1 MKTQLLAVLVVF
13 ALSSVAAVAQQ
24 RPTDATTPTATG
36 DATLPLPQPA
46 AGFVQPMTPWGDPDL
61 QGFWPGVEMVGVPL
75 QRPARFGTRNVL
87 TEEEFEQRARE
98 IKTEEDSLL
107 AEIDVFTADVTTP
120 CVIRCPTSPTPH
132 WQETGKPSRQASLII
147 DPADGRQPP
156 LSAEGQA
163 RQAQQQAE
171 ARARRERLQGREA
184 DSHLDRSLYDRCI
197 TRGVLGSILPTI
209 YNNGNEIV
217 QAPGYVVIR
226 HEMIHEARVVPLDP
240 STLQQAQGRPE
251 QSRGTTGSGSPRAES
266 RGDGRPHLPASMTS
280 YTGDSRGHW
289 EGNTL
294 VVVTKNLNGM
304 TGVGGNGGGRSSDR
318 MTIIERFTMLDRNT
332 LQYTATIDD
341 PGTWTRPWTLSF
353 PWKREPV
360 YGMFEYACHE
370 GNYAMRN
377 MLSASRAAEASGSK

>member
-1 MKTQLLAVLVVF
+1 MKTRLLILLLGF
-13 ALSSVAAVAQQ
+13 ALSSASLVAQQ
-24 RPTDATTPTATG
+24 RSATDAPSAGTG
-36 DATLPLPQPA
+36 AAALPIPAPA
-46 AGFVQPMTPWGDPDL
+46 AGFVQPKTPWGDPDL

-87 TEEEFEQRARE
+87 TEEEFAKRASE
-98 IKTEEDSLL
+98 IKNEEESLL

-120 CVIRCPTSPTPH
+120 CAIRCPTSPTPH

-147 DPADGRQPP
+147 DPPDGRQPP
-156 LSAEGQA
+156 LSPEGQA
-163 RQAQQQAE
+163 RQAQQQAD
-171 ARARRERLQGREA
+171 AKVRRERLQGREA

-197 TRGVLGSILPTI
+197 TRGVMGSLLPTI
-209 YNNGNEIV
+209 YNNGNELV
-217 QAPGYVVIR
+217 QGPGYVVIR
-226 HEMIHEARVVPLDP
+226 NEMIHEARVVPLD
-240 STLQQAQGRPE
+240 
-251 QSRGTTGSGSPRAES
+251 
-266 RGDGRPHLPASMTS
+266 GRPHLPANVTS
-280 YTGDSRGHW
+280 YMGDSRGHW

-304 TGVGGNGGGRSSDR
+304 TGVGGNGGGRTSDKF
-318 MTIIERFTMLDRNT
+318 TLTERFTMLDANT

-353 PWKREPV
+353 PWKREPN

-377 MLSASRAAEASGSK
+377 ILSASRAAEASGSK

>member
-1 MKTQLLAVLVVF
+1 MKRLVFVLLVGL
-13 ALSSVAAVAQQ
+13 ALSPLSAAAQQ
-24 RPTDATTPTATG
+24 APVADTTSAAPTA
-36 DATLPLPQPA
+36 AALPIPKPA
-46 AGFVQPMTPWGDPDL
+46 AGFVQPKTPWGDPDL

-87 TEEEFEQRARE
+87 TEEEFTQRGRD
-98 IKTEEDSLL
+98 IKAEEDSLL

-120 CVIRCPTSPTPH
+120 CAIRCPTSPTPH
-132 WQETGKPSRQASLII
+132 WQETGKPSRQASLIV
-147 DPADGRQPP
+147 DPLDGRQPP

-163 RQAQQQAE
+163 RQAKQQADVK
-171 ARARRERLQGREA
+171 ARIARLQGREA
-184 DSHLDRSLYDRCI
+184 DTYLDRSLYDRCI
-197 TRGVLGSILPTI
+197 TRGLMGSLLPTI

-217 QAPGYVVIR
+217 QGPGYVVIR
-226 HEMIHEARVVPLDP
+226 NEMIHEARVVPLD
-240 STLQQAQGRPE
+240 R
-251 QSRGTTGSGSPRAES
+251 
-266 RGDGRPHLPASMTS
+266 RPHLSANVRS
-280 YTGDSRGHW
+280 YMGDSRGHW

-294 VVVTKNLNGM
+294 VVVTTNLNGM
-304 TGVGGNGGGRSSDR
+304 TGVGGNGGGRTSER
-318 MTIIERFTMLDRNT
+318 LTITERFTMLDKDT

-377 MLSASRAAEASGSK
+377 ILSASRAAEKSGSK

>member
-1 MKTQLLAVLVVF
+1 MTRPLFALVV
-13 ALSSVAAVAQQ
+13 ALALGSIGAAAQQ
-24 RPTDATTPTATG
+24 PPPNPAPTAT
-36 DATLPLPQPA
+36 DAAALPIPRPA

-61 QGFWPGVEMVGVPL
+61 QGFWPGVEMAGVPL
-75 QRPARFGTRNVL
+75 QRPARYGTRNVL
-87 TEEEFEQRARE
+87 TDQEFEQRARE
-98 IKTEEDSLL
+98 LEKEEASLL

-120 CVIRCPTSPTPH
+120 CAIRCPTSPTPH
-132 WQETGKPSRQASLII
+132 WQELGKPSRQASLII
-147 DPADGRQPP
+147 DPPDGRQPP

-171 ARARRERLQGREA
+171 ARLRRERLQGREA

-197 TRGVLGSILPTI
+197 TRGVMGSLLPTI

-217 QAPGYVVIR
+217 QSPGHVVIR
-226 HEMIHEARVVPLDP
+226 NEMIHEARVVPLD
-240 STLQQAQGRPE
+240 
-251 QSRGTTGSGSPRAES
+251 
-266 RGDGRPHLPASMTS
+266 GRPHLPSDVTS
-280 YTGDSRGHW
+280 YMGDSRGYW
-289 EGNTL
+289 DGTTL
-294 VVVTKNLNGM
+294 VVVTRNLNGM
-304 TGVGGNGGGRSSDR
+304 TGVGGNGGGRTSER
-318 MTIIERFTMLDRNT
+318 LTITERFTMLDKDT

-377 MLSASRAAEASGSK
+377 ILSASRAAETKGSR

>member
-1 MKTQLLAVLVVF
+1 MKHQIIAVIIGFV
-13 ALSSVAAVAQQ
+13 LSSVSAFAQQ
-24 RPTDATTPTATG
+24 PPAADTTSASTG
-36 DATLPLPQPA
+36 AAALPSPQPA
-46 AGFVQPMTPWGDPDL
+46 AGFVQPKTPWGDPDL
-61 QGFWPGVEMVGVPL
+61 QGFWPGVDMVGVPL
-75 QRPARFGTRNVL
+75 QRPARFGTRNTL
-87 TEEEFEQRARE
+87 TEEEFAKRASE
-98 IKTEEDSLL
+98 IKDEEESLL

-120 CVIRCPTSPTPH
+120 CAIRCPTSPTPH

-163 RQAQQQAE
+163 RQAQQQADAK
-171 ARARRERLQGREA
+171 ARIARLQGREA
-184 DSHLDRSLYDRCI
+184 DTYLDRSLYDRCI
-197 TRGVLGSILPTI
+197 TRGVMGSLLPTI

-217 QAPGYVVIR
+217 QGPGYVVIR
-226 HEMIHEARVVPLDP
+226 NEMIHEARVVPLD
-240 STLQQAQGRPE
+240 GRPDLAVNITSYMGA
-251 QSRGTTGSGSPRAES
+251 SRGR
-266 RGDGRPHLPASMTS
+266 
-280 YTGDSRGHW
+280 W

-304 TGVGGNGGGRSSDR
+304 TGVGGNGGGRTSSR
-318 MTIIERFTMLDRNT
+318 LSITERFTMLDANT

-353 PWKREPV
+353 PWKREPK

-377 MLSASRAAEASGSK
+377 MLTISRAAEASASK

>member
-1 MKTQLLAVLVVF
+1 MKRQLFALLVSIAVSAVL
-13 ALSSVAAVAQQ
+13 AAAQQ
-24 RPTDATTPTATG
+24 RSSTETTGAV
-36 DATLPLPQPA
+36 AAIVPLPQPA
-46 AGFVQPMTPWGDPDL
+46 AGFVQPKTPWGDPDL

-87 TEEEFEQRARE
+87 TDEEFAQRGRD

-120 CVIRCPTSPTPH
+120 CAIRCPTSPTPH
-132 WQETGKPSRQASLII
+132 WQETGKPSRQASLIV
-147 DPADGRQPP
+147 DPPDGRQPP
-156 LSAEGQA
+156 LSPEGQA
-163 RQAQQQAE
+163 RQARQQAE
-171 ARARRERLQGREA
+171 ARERRERLQGREA

-197 TRGVLGSILPTI
+197 TRGVMGSLLPTI

-226 HEMIHEARVVPLDP
+226 NEMIHEARVVPLD
-240 STLQQAQGRPE
+240 R
-251 QSRGTTGSGSPRAES
+251 
-266 RGDGRPHLPASMTS
+266 RPHLPAGMTS
-280 YTGDSRGHW
+280 YMGDSRGHW
-289 EGNTL
+289 DGNTL
-294 VVVTKNLNGM
+294 VVVTRNLNGM
-304 TGVGGNGGGRSSDR
+304 TGVGGNGGGRSSTR
-318 MTIIERFTMLDRNT
+318 ITITERFALLDANT

-377 MLSASRAAEASGSK
+377 ILSASRAAEKDTK

>member
-1 MKTQLLAVLVVF
+1 MNRPLVAVLV
-13 ALSSVAAVAQQ
+13 ALTSASVGIAAQ
-24 RPTDATTPTATG
+24 RPAADATRTASAATSA
-36 DATLPLPQPA
+36 ATLPIPQPA
-46 AGFVQPMTPWGDPDL
+46 PGFVQPKTPWGDPDL

-87 TEEEFEQRARE
+87 TDQEFAQRAKDIQTEEE
-98 IKTEEDSLL
+98 SLV
-107 AEIDVFTADVTTP
+107 ADIDVFTAEINP
-120 CVIRCPTSPTPH
+120 NCAIRCPTSPQPH

-147 DPADGRQPP
+147 DPPDGRQPP
-156 LSAEGQA
+156 LSPEGQK
-163 RQAQQQAE
+163 RQADQQAE

-217 QAPGYVVIR
+217 QGPGVVVIR
-226 HEMIHEARVVPLDP
+226 NEMIHEARVVPLDP
-240 STLQQAQGRPE
+240 V
-251 QSRGTTGSGSPRAES
+251 SRNGSAPFLE
-266 RGDGRPHLPASMTS
+266 RPHISASIRS
-280 YTGDSRGHW
+280 YMGDSRGRW
-289 EGNTL
+289 DGNTL
-294 VVVTKNLNGM
+294 VVVTKNLNGR
-304 TGVGGNGGGRSSDR
+304 TGIGGNGGGRTSDR
-318 MTIIERFTMLDRNT
+318 ITITERFTLLDKDT

-341 PGTWTRPWTLSF
+341 PGTWTRPWTWSF

-377 MLSASRAAEASGSK
+377 ILSISRAAEKEASGK

>member
-1 MKTQLLAVLVVF
+1 MKTSCLALFVALAVSPVT
-13 ALSSVAAVAQQ
+13 AAAQQ
-24 RPTDATTPTATG
+24 GPPAATPTEATG
-36 DATLPLPQPA
+36 AASLPIPA
-46 AGFVQPMTPWGDPDL
+46 PAPGFVQPKTPWGDPDL

-87 TEEEFEQRARE
+87 TEEEFAQRGRD
-98 IKTEEDSLL
+98 IKAEEESLV

-120 CVIRCPTSPTPH
+120 CAIRCPTSPQPH

-147 DPADGRQPP
+147 DPPDGRQPP
-156 LSAEGQA
+156 LSQEGQA

-171 ARARRERLQGREA
+171 ARVRRERLQGREA
-184 DSHLDRSLYDRCI
+184 DSHLDRSLYDRCV
-197 TRGVLGSILPTI
+197 TRGVIGSILPVI

-217 QAPGYVVIR
+217 QGPGYVVIR
-226 HEMIHEARVVPLDP
+226 NEMIHEARVVPLD
-240 STLQQAQGRPE
+240 
-251 QSRGTTGSGSPRAES
+251 
-266 RGDGRPHLPASMTS
+266 GRPHLPAGVTS
-280 YTGDSRGHW
+280 YMGDSRGYW
-289 EGNTL
+289 DGNTL

-304 TGVGGNGGGRSSDR
+304 TAAGGNGGGRTSGR
-318 MTIIERFTMLDRNT
+318 ITITERFTMLNRDT

-377 MLSASRAAEASGSK
+377 MLSASRAAEAGGTR

>member
-1 MKTQLLAVLVVF
+1 LEQVMKTQLLALLVVF
-13 ALSSVAAVAQQ
+13 ALSSIAGAQQ
-24 RPTDATTPTATG
+24 PAASTTPSATG
-36 DATLPLPQPA
+36 GATLPLPQPA
-46 AGFVQPMTPWGDPDL
+46 AGFAPPMTPWGEPDL

-87 TEEEFEQRARE
+87 TEAEFEQRARD

-120 CVIRCPTSPTPH
+120 CAIRCPTSPTPH

-163 RQAQQQAE
+163 RQAQQQTE

-197 TRGVLGSILPTI
+197 TRGVMGSILPTI

-226 HEMIHEARVVPLDP
+226 NEMIHEARVVPLD
-240 STLQQAQGRPE
+240 
-251 QSRGTTGSGSPRAES
+251 
-266 RGDGRPHLPASMTS
+266 GRPHLAAGMTS

-377 MLSASRAAEASGSK
+377 MLSASRVAEASGSK